1 MQKNYFHNNKIRNE
15 NKDKKKLLQFSNIE
29 TKSIVDINILM
40 NRVKIEKKN
49 RTKRKI
55 VFFSLVTLT
64 IILFGIFIATIK

>member
-15 NKDKKKLLQFSNIE
+15 NKDKKKLLQLSNIE
-29 TKSIVDINILM
+29 TKSIVDINILL

-49 RTKRKI
+49 RTKRKFF
-55 VFFSLVTLT
+55 FFSFVTLT

>member
-29 TKSIVDINILM
+29 TKSIVDINILL

-64 IILFGIFIATIK
+64 IILFGIFIATIR

>member
-1 MQKNYFHNNKIRNE
+1 VQKNYFHNNKIRNE

-29 TKSIVDINILM
+29 TKSIVDINILL

-64 IILFGIFIATIK
+64 IILFGIFIATIR